1 MTIFQKI
8 KMWSNRKSVRVLF
21 GLLLVVFA
29 INLLGKR
36 NDNPVVDATN
46 KYPVV
51 QLTSSAIYAGE
62 QTLSVIGTVRA
73 FSEAAVTAESSGRV
87 VSVRVDLGDEVPA
100 GTVLATLEN
109 AAEQAAVLQAEGVYE
124 AALAAAAQTN
134 LGIDEAEIALNNAEI
149 NVITTSRSAFN
160 TVNNIIETTIDRYY
174 NQPQS
179 LAARLKIGMRGYDKE
194 LERARVSLGKDLSVW
209 QEQLEISSNESD
221 LNALLN
227 TSESIVNDL
236 LSIVDT
242 FLTVFSDQTVV
253 GKYQADLVEFTTLR
267 TSVISLVSSLN
278 NAKSGLNSAET
289 ALKRA
294 QLAASG
300 SNTSSADAQVKQALG
315 TLRSAQANL
324 SRTILRTPI
333 AGTVNS
339 LNVKAGDYLNAMSE
353 VAVVANNNALEVVTF
368 VSDNDRELI
377 EVGDL
382 VIIEGDYEGVIT
394 HVAPAVDS
402 LTRKTE
408 VRIATEGTEIAN
420 GDTVR
425 IEKNVI
431 LADTK
436 PSTTKIP
443 LTAVKFERENGFVM
457 QVKDNKL
464 VAVPVVLGAV
474 FGGSVEVKEGLESSD
489 KFVKDVR
496 GLVVGESVEVIE

>member
-1 MTIFQKI
+1 MVCCEKFNFIYMTIFQKI

-179 LAARLKIGMRGYDKE
+179 LAARLKIGMR
-194 LERARVSLGKDLSVW
+194 
-209 QEQLEISSNESD
+209 
-221 LNALLN
+221 
-227 TSESIVNDL
+227 
-236 LSIVDT
+236 
-242 FLTVFSDQTVV
+242 
-253 GKYQADLVEFTTLR
+253 
-267 TSVISLVSSLN
+267 
-278 NAKSGLNSAET
+278 
-289 ALKRA
+289 
-294 QLAASG
+294 
-300 SNTSSADAQVKQALG
+300 
-315 TLRSAQANL
+315 
-324 SRTILRTPI
+324 
-333 AGTVNS
+333 
-339 LNVKAGDYLNAMSE
+339 
-353 VAVVANNNALEVVTF
+353 
-368 VSDNDRELI
+368 
-377 EVGDL
+377 
-382 VIIEGDYEGVIT
+382 
-394 HVAPAVDS
+394 
-402 LTRKTE
+402 
-408 VRIATEGTEIAN
+408 
-420 GDTVR
+420 
-425 IEKNVI
+425 
-431 LADTK
+431 
-436 PSTTKIP
+436 
-443 LTAVKFERENGFVM
+443 
-457 QVKDNKL
+457 
-464 VAVPVVLGAV
+464 
-474 FGGSVEVKEGLESSD
+474 
-489 KFVKDVR
+489 
-496 GLVVGESVEVIE
+496 